1 MTQDWIS
8 GSIALIQVDQDEAT
22 EMAADAPKAEEQAEG
37 RGQLCH
43 SKRSKVRWLANSSG
57 KNLRNRQDVW
67 NGKLCPKWKLWNGY
81 HPKSDKKRSTMTMS
95 GLTVHAILRKA
106 CLVHLENVGK
116 NLAAT
121 LQSWPVTWCYFTG
134 SKKGKTKKAWA
145 CKFRLNFKV

>member
-8 GSIALIQVDQDEAT
+8 GSIALIQVDQEEAT

-43 SKRSKVRWLANSSG
+43 SKRSEVRWLTNSSA
-57 KNLRNRQDVW
+57 KNLRNREDVW

-81 HPKSDKKRSTMTMS
+81 HPKSDKNRSTMTMS
-95 GLTVHAILRKA
+95 GLTVHAISRKA
-106 CLVHLENVGK
+106 CLVQLENFGK

-121 LQSWPVTWCYFTG
+121 PQSWPVTCAISQAQRRGRPRRPELVSF
-134 SKKGKTKKAWA
+134 
-145 CKFRLNFKV
+145 V